1 MAVWFVCL
9 GVIVYATTIYSN
21 IFVGHSHWMLVRWIP
36 YYEDR
41 GTWLEY
47 VRDLVQNVA
56 LFLPFGYAQYASTS
70 ALAPSTHRLRAIGL
84 TALALSIAAE
94 LFQVYSHGRVPSTT
108 DIVNNVAGAMLGGR
122 MASRAGVKTPAPYL
136 HPTTS

>member
-1 MAVWFVCL
+1 MAVWCVCL
-9 GVIVYATTIYSN
+9 GVILYATTVHSN

-41 GTWLEY
+41 GTWLEF
-47 VRDLVQNVA
+47 VRDIIQNVA
-56 LFLPFGYAQYASTS
+56 LFLPFGYAQYAATS
-70 ALAPSTHRLRAIGL
+70 PTASKRLRTIGL
-84 TALALSIAAE
+84 TALALSVGAE

-108 DIVNNVAGAMLGGR
+108 DIVNNVAGALLGGR
-122 MASRAGVKTPAPYL
+122 LASRAELKTPAPYL